1 MRETSSGCKFC
12 RACARARLPDA
23 GNNLATWN
31 GHGICFIWKGDRID
45 RTPPGSGSFRGEFA
59 SGARSPETC
68 RAWQT
73 GRHAP
78 CHAAAYVR
86 ARTRILH
93 AERQARLAK
102 ATSRLSFHPKASRVH
117 AWDATARRR
126 AGAAT
131 ESRAR
136 RLRGLRWRPGR
147 AVASPPRGR
156 VRHGSRA
163 GFDRAGDCF
172 SVPAGCCILSCPS

>member
-1 MRETSSGCKFC
+1 MNHVRVVECARRKQLKTSRRHLYCRSIRRHGALLARTSADTTGGKYYSIAIEKGKAETNEFQNGMRETSSGCKFC

-73 GRHAP
+73 GRHRHRVTP
-78 CHAAAYVR
+78 RAYVR
-86 ARTRILH
+86 ARVCYMPSPGSP
-93 AERQARLAK
+93 RLLPS
-102 ATSRLSFHPKASRVH
+102 T
-117 AWDATARRR
+117 
-126 AGAAT
+126 
-131 ESRAR
+131 
-136 RLRGLRWRPGR
+136 PG
-147 AVASPPRGR
+147 
-156 VRHGSRA
+156 
-163 GFDRAGDCF
+163 
-172 SVPAGCCILSCPS
+172 I